1 MRAFIAVDAP
11 SEAMSD
17 LQREI
22 ASSAGWNPKDVKPVE
37 PENFHF
43 TLIFLGEISDP
54 DAVKAAL
61 SDLRFEPF
69 TITYTGVGAFPK
81 PSNARVVWVG
91 VDQQGGQKLSSLA
104 GDVVSK
110 MVGLGF
116 SQDKPF
122 SPHLTIFR
130 ARGGRQAALDVS
142 KYSGR
147 TFGSSTIDRVHLKKS
162 ELTPAGPVYSNIY
175 TKDAKK

>member
-11 SEAMSD
+11 SGALSD

-22 ASSAGWNPKDVKPVE
+22 ASAAGWNSKDVKPVE

-61 SDLRFEPF
+61 SDLEFDPF
-69 TITYTGVGAFPK
+69 TITYAGVGAFPR
-81 PSNARVVWVG
+81 PSSARVVWVG
-91 VDQQGGQKLSSLA
+91 VDQEGGQKLTGLA
-104 GDVVSK
+104 GNVISK
-110 MVGLGF
+110 VAGLGF
-116 SQDKPF
+116 SPDKAF

-130 ARGGRQAALDVS
+130 VRGRMQIALDVS
-142 KYSGR
+142 KYGGR

-162 ELTPAGPVYSNIY
+162 ELTPAGQVYSNIY

>member
-11 SEAMSD
+11 SSGFSG

-22 ASSAGWNPKDVKPVE
+22 ASAAGWNPKDVKPIE
-37 PENFHF
+37 QENFHF

-61 SDLRFEPF
+61 SDLQFEPF
-69 TITYTGVGAFPK
+69 TITYTGVGAFPR
-81 PSNARVVWVG
+81 PSSARVVWVG
-91 VDQQGGQKLSSLA
+91 VDQEGGQKLTSLA
-104 GDVVSK
+104 NDVASR
-110 MVGLGF
+110 MAGLGF
-116 SQDKPF
+116 SPDKPF

-130 ARGGRQAALDVS
+130 VRGGRQIALDTS
-142 KYSGR
+142 KYDGR
-147 TFGSSTIDRVHLKKS
+147 TFGSSAIDRVHLKKS

-175 TKDAKK
+175 TKEAEK